1 MAMLLLLLPA
11 VRTKVSLGP
20 ESASRLGALG
30 VTHASLFR
38 NDDTIGVVLDGWA
51 FDPAVSAGAA
61 ADVLAEGGA
70 RMLQPLAQLSLA
82 QAQRD
87 WSGDGC

>member
-1 MAMLLLLLPA
+1 MAMLVLLLPA
-11 VRTKVSLGP
+11 LRTTVSLGP

-51 FDPAVSAGAA
+51 FDPSVSAVAA
-61 ADVLAEGGA
+61 ADVLAEGAEA

-82 QAQRD
+82 QAQTD
-87 WSGDGC
+87 SEW